1 MSFHFRLAPLLRLRE
16 SVRDERRT
24 ALAEAYQALDIL
36 SERQTA
42 VEREIESL
50 TGDYRRSSAPGALD
64 VDRLIRRHR
73 HELLLRTNQKE
84 LARQHSI
91 LQQEIE
97 RRRDALV
104 AADRDV
110 RVLEKLRERQADRHA
125 EIEAQREQKQL
136 DEVATRRFVDS
147 SAAAKEAS
155 WAG

>member
-24 ALAEAYQALDIL
+24 ALAEAYRALDIL

-147 SAAAKEAS
+147 KAAAKEAS

>member
-1 MSFHFRLAPLLRLRE
+1 MSFRFRLAPLLRLRE
-16 SVRDERRT
+16 SVRDERRA
-24 ALAEAYQALDIL
+24 ALAEAYRALDIL
-36 SERQTA
+36 SERQSS
-42 VEREIESL
+42 VQREIEAL

-84 LARQHSI
+84 LERQKSI
-91 LQQEIE
+91 LLQEIE

-110 RVLEKLRERQADRHA
+110 RVLEKLRERQAERHA
-125 EIEAQREQKQL
+125 QIEAHREQKEL
-136 DEVATRRFVDS
+136 DEVATRR
-147 SAAAKEAS
+147 AATKEAS